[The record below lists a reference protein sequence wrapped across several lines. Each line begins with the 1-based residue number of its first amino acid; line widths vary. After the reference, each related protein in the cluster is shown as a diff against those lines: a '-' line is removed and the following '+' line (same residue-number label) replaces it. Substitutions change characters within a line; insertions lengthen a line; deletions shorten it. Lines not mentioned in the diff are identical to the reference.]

1 MRTRTRRS
9 AALNGLQ
16 LPRWIAPT
24 VGLAAAA
31 WAVSMWWMVATM
43 PGAAASDADLELVI
57 AQARIDQLQV
67 SVDELSQEITALHQQ
82 RTQLTTRLDKLEQA
96 PMVMAGPPVEQPA
109 QPAVDLVSES
119 DNDASDDEG
128 ATDDADE
135 PSDDAEAEETPEAT
149 PTPEPSPTSEA
160 TATATPPPA
169 VQYVTDGRDRYNC
182 SDFDSWEEAQA
193 AYEAN
198 LPGDPN
204 RIDIDRDG
212 IACEALR

>member
-1 MRTRTRRS
+1 
-9 AALNGLQ
+9 LNGLQ

-43 PGAAASDADLELVI
+43 PGAAASDADLELVV

-82 RTQLTTRLDKLEQA
+82 RTQLATRLDQLEQA
-96 PMVMAGPPVEQPA
+96 PLVMAGPPAEQPA
-109 QPAVDLVSES
+109 APVVDLVSES
-119 DNDASDDEG
+119 DDDAS
-128 ATDDADE
+128 DDADE
-135 PSDDAEAEETPEAT
+135 PSDDTEAEETPEAT
-149 PTPEPSPTSEA
+149 PTPRPSPTSEA